1 MCPAA
6 QCVSCVEVGG
16 EVDSLLLG
24 GGYLFVG
31 MHKGGEGIIK
41 VWNMAT
47 GANHLLT
54 GHKVRAR
61 STHAAGRT
69 LQARQHA
76 STRVG
81 QAASRCCLCGVR
93 VRVRGC

>member
-1 MCPAA
+1 MSFVCAFSFLVLCVQCAA
-6 QCVSCVEVGG
+6 AVEVGG

-31 MHKGGEGIIK
+31 LHKGGEGIIK

-54 GHKVRAR
+54 GHKVR
-61 STHAAGRT
+61 
-69 LQARQHA
+69 
-76 STRVG
+76 G
-81 QAASRCCLCGVR
+81 QATHTHTHTHSHMGLEA
-93 VRVRGC
+93 